1 MEIINTILLILE
13 NELWNSLL
21 FVITFTDLQHFEKFF
36 LFFRFVFSLISNC
49 CFNPVILTNFQKN
62 LMMTSSWFLAA
73 TFCWR
78 LVAPLAVVFGNWDD
92 DESLSSTSHKTELIH
107 LHKLRAESLRQ
118 RALWFD
124 LFTLSQYWTGNFRFG
139 SFWQLCFHE
148 FSEMIRKKEL
158 LELRKDT

>member
-49 CFNPVILTNFQKN
+49 WFNPVILTNFQKN
-62 LMMTSSWFLAA
+62 LMMTSSWFGGHAVRPRSVGDWRAFLA
-73 TFCWR
+73 T
-78 LVAPLAVVFGNWDD
+78 

-139 SFWQLCFHE
+139 SFW
-148 FSEMIRKKEL
+148 
-158 LELRKDT
+158 

>member
-62 LMMTSSWFLAA
+62 LMMTSSCFWRPRSDWWRHWRSFLATEMMMSLSA
-73 TFCWR
+73 ALLTKLSWFTCINWELSHSAR
-78 LVAPLAVVFGNWDD
+78 GRFDLICLRFLSIELEISGLAVFDSCVF
-92 DESLSSTSHKTELIH
+92 T
-107 LHKLRAESLRQ
+107 
-118 RALWFD
+118 
-124 LFTLSQYWTGNFRFG
+124 NFLK
-139 SFWQLCFHE
+139 WY
-148 FSEMIRKKEL
+148 KK
-158 LELRKDT
+158 RVVRT